1 MTIST
6 EKQASSFLFRLRSQD
21 TPTGISAETFT
32 ALIQEMGLSKTD
44 VVHLALRNLAD
55 EYLPAYEADEA
66 APTDAQ
72 IQYLRDISPAT
83 NIPDERFISL
93 I

>member
-1 MTIST
+1 MKIST
-6 EKQASSFLFRLRSQD
+6 EKQAASFLFRLRSQD
-21 TPTGISAETFT
+21 TPTGISAETLA

-44 VVHLALRNLAD
+44 VLHLALRNLAD
-55 EYLPAYEADEA
+55 RYLPAYEADDA
-66 APTDAQ
+66 VPTDAQ